1 MDGVLRHF
9 HYQFL
14 SNKFNSVS
22 RTQIIKFLLL
32 SLFIVVVASNIET
45 LLYLLSF
52 NYVVYEDF
60 VSWYFPVGF
69 RVICYIF
76 LPLRY
81 WPALTIGFT
90 LGQIFYVWYY
100 YDVALDNVGYRLLS
114 TVSREYMIL
123 TPLILAKLF
132 KVRLDIN
139 TLKSAVTVIFIAISY
154 RFIRSML
161 IVLPEGTKNKYAL
174 IAAEDRF
181 EMMLA
186 HQLGGIL
193 TTLIL
198 LLLAFFAKTWFSQ
211 RKHFFSRKNIILAL
225 QLSLCFFV
233 FYSTFL
239 IEPKSVYLLR
249 MLAIFPLL
257 WFSFQFGALGA
268 LSYGTL
274 TVATLMVN
282 VFAVNQT
289 ELLLTTQLY
298 LISYSVLALLLS
310 ALTTEL
316 NQSKSELLKQN
327 QELVTLSALT
337 QNLATK
343 VVNVQES
350 ERSQLSQELHDDIG
364 QNLTALKTNIAV
376 LAKKTKHH
384 DELSHTILRLENVSS
399 SMYDSVYRLM
409 HWLRPRLLDELG
421 LKAALQ
427 SELFSEHLA
436 EAGIAYQCQIAG
448 PIDDLSDEYQIA
460 IYRICQE
467 ASTNAIKHSLA
478 TKLSVDIVFE
488 NEVVAL
494 TINDNG
500 IGLNEPKQRASY
512 SGFGMDGI
520 RERVSLLNGNC
531 QFTHNVSGGLAISI
545 RFNMPV
551 TGKPPLGNASG
562 DFE

>member
-14 SNKFNSVS
+14 SHKLNSLS
-22 RTQIIKFLLL
+22 ATQIVKFLLL
-32 SLFIVVVASNIET
+32 SLLIVIVAPIIET
-45 LLYLLSF
+45 LLYLFSF

-69 RVICYIF
+69 RVICYLF

-100 YDVALDNVGYRLLS
+100 YDVALDNLCYRLLS
-114 TVSREYMIL
+114 SASREYMIL
-123 TPLILAKLF
+123 TPLILAKLL
-132 KVRLDIN
+132 KVRLDIK
-139 TLKSAVTVIFIAISY
+139 TLRSAVSVIFIAISY

-193 TTLIL
+193 TTLLL
-198 LLLAFFAKTWFSQ
+198 LLLAFYVKTLFEQ
-211 RKHFFSRKNIILAL
+211 RKYLLKSKNIMLAF
-225 QLSLCFFV
+225 QLTLCFMA

-274 TVATLMVN
+274 TAVTLLVN
-282 VFAVNQT
+282 VFAVNET

-310 ALTTEL
+310 ALITEL
-316 NQSKSELLKQN
+316 NHSKGELLKQN

-343 VVNVQES
+343 VVHVQES

-364 QNLTALKTNIAV
+364 QNLTALKTNIAI
-376 LAKKTKHH
+376 LAKKTQHH
-384 DELSHTILRLENVSS
+384 DELSNTITRLENVSS
-399 SMYDSVYRLM
+399 TMYDSVYRLM

-421 LKAALQ
+421 LAAALQ

-436 EAGIAYQCQIAG
+436 EAGIAYQCHITG
-448 PIDDLSDEYQIA
+448 PINDLSDEFQIA
-460 IYRICQE
+460 IFRICQE
-467 ASTNAIKHSLA
+467 ASTNAVKHSLA
-478 TKLSVDIVFE
+478 TQL
-488 NEVVAL
+488 EVNITL
-494 TINDNG
+494 NNDLLTITINDNG
-500 IGLNEPKQRASY
+500 IGLNGQQQLESK

-531 QFTHNVSGGLAISI
+531 QFTHNVSGGLAINIHFDTHSL
-545 RFNMPV
+545 NDN
-551 TGKPPLGNASG
+551 GQC
-562 DFE
+562 